1 MEELEA
7 VNRKRDTVKSYEKMY
22 LLDMDQP
29 SWWIQIKAPALL
41 NAKNPLSP
49 SGLDCGSKEVK
60 LTQPLD
66 ESCSFKGY
74 QGNC

>member
-7 VNRKRDTVKSYEKMY
+7 VNRKRDMVKSYEKMY

-29 SWWIQIKAPALL
+29 SWWIQIKAPALF

-49 SGLDCGSKEVK
+49 NRLDCGSTEVK

-66 ESCSFKGY
+66 ESC
-74 QGNC
+74 